1 MNVMTVKN
9 TGLIETLDLDHIKAM
24 ASQGMSRQQIG
35 SYYGVTGQWI
45 GKLVKK
51 HPELEK
57 AFNAGLAIGI
67 NRASNKLM
75 ELIDAGNIVAILF
88 YLKCQA
94 GWMEQQYVK
103 EKPDESN
110 IPRVRIFIPDNQR
123 DGLLVE
129 TVDSEIESNGV
140 RPYQSSAD

>member
-1 MNVMTVKN
+1 VNVMTVKN
-9 TGLIETLDLDHIKAM
+9 TGLIETLDLEAIKAM
-24 ASQGMSRQQIG
+24 AAQGMSRQQIG

-45 GKLVKK
+45 GKLIKK
-51 HPELEK
+51 HPELEE
-57 AFNAGLAIGI
+57 AFNAGLAQGI

-75 ELIDAGNIVAILF
+75 ELIEAGNIVAILF

-129 TVDSEIESNGV
+129 TVDSETGHNDDEV
-140 RPYQSSAD
+140 

>member
-35 SYYGVTGQWI
+35 SFYGVTGQWI

-51 HPELEK
+51 HPELEE

>member
-24 ASQGMSRQQIG
+24 AAQGMSRQQIG

-51 HPELEK
+51 HPELEE

-110 IPRVRIFIPDNQR
+110 IPRVQIFIPDNQR

-140 RPYQSSAD
+140 RPYQSTAD

>member
-1 MNVMTVKN
+1 MTVKN
-9 TGLIETLDLDHIKAM
+9 TGLIETIDLDAIKAM
-24 ASQGMSRQQIG
+24 AAQGMSRQQIG

-45 GKLVKK
+45 GKLIKK
-51 HPELEK
+51 HPELEE
-57 AFNAGLAIGI
+57 AFNAGLAQGI

-103 EKPDESN
+103 EKVDQST
-110 IPRVRIFIPDNQR
+110 IQKVRIYIPDNGR
-123 DGLLVE
+123 DNLLIE
-129 TVDSEIESNGV
+129 TVDSETELDDA
-140 RPYQSSAD
+140 P

>member
-1 MNVMTVKN
+1 MTVKN

-24 ASQGMSRQQIG
+24 AAQGMSRQQIG
-35 SYYGVTGQWI
+35 SFYGVTGQWI

-51 HPELEK
+51 HPELEE
-57 AFNAGLAIGI
+57 AFNAGLAQGI

-75 ELIDAGNIVAILF
+75 ELIESGNIVAILF

-94 GWMEQQYVK
+94 GWVEQQYVK
-103 EKPDESN
+103 EKLDESN
-110 IPRVRIFIPDNQR
+110 IPRVQIFIPDNQR

-129 TVDSEIESNGV
+129 TVDSEIEQ
-140 RPYQSSAD
+140 PEAEQPEAEPC

>member
-1 MNVMTVKN
+1 MTVKN
-9 TGLIETLDLDHIKAM
+9 TGLIETLDLEAIKAM
-24 ASQGMSRQQIG
+24 AAQGMSRQQIG

-75 ELIDAGNIVAILF
+75 ELIDAGNVVAILF

-94 GWMEQQYVK
+94 GWMEQQYRHVK

-110 IPRVRIFIPDNQR
+110 IPRVQIFIPDNQR

-129 TVDSEIESNGV
+129 TVDSETE
-140 RPYQSSAD
+140 PDDAP

>member
-1 MNVMTVKN
+1 MTVKN
-9 TGLIETLDLDHIKAM
+9 TGLIETLDLEALKQM
-24 ASQGMSRQQIG
+24 AAQGMSRQQIG

-45 GKLVKK
+45 GKLIKK
-51 HPELEK
+51 HPELEE
-57 AFNAGLAIGI
+57 AFNAGLAQGI

-75 ELIDAGNIVAILF
+75 ELIEAGNIVAILF

-103 EKPDESN
+103 DKVDEST

>member
-1 MNVMTVKN
+1 MTVKN
-9 TGLIETLDLDHIKAM
+9 TGLIETLDLEAIKAM
-24 ASQGMSRQQIG
+24 AAQGMSRQQIG

-45 GKLVKK
+45 GKLIKK
-51 HPELEK
+51 HPELEE
-57 AFNAGLAIGI
+57 AFNAGLAQGI

-75 ELIDAGNIVAILF
+75 ELIEAGNIVAILF

-129 TVDSEIESNGV
+129 TVDSETGHNDDEV
-140 RPYQSSAD
+140 